1 MSFDQ
6 ATVFA
11 TLIVALVLFIWGRWR
26 YDVVAVM
33 ALLVL
38 TLTGIVEADAAF
50 EGFAHPA
57 VVTVACVLIITRG
70 LQNAGVIDAI
80 LNLIAP
86 VRGRISLQVAAQT
99 STTALLSTVMN
110 NIGAIALVMPVAL
123 RNAYRDK
130 YAPARSLMGMAFASL
145 LGGMVTLIGTPPNII
160 ISSIRE
166 KHLGTPYAM
175 FDYLPVGGAVAVAG
189 LIYLVCLGWRMLPR
203 ERLEVPASYSPYD
216 IEHYLLEARVV
227 PGGKA
232 VGLTVGELE
241 ARRFGAVRV
250 AGIGGNNREM
260 RMIPGRNDIVN
271 AGDVVLLQGDPE
283 ALTGFIDQGGFVLV
297 GTDKLTA
304 EDPKAQVEIA
314 EVIVKPG
321 SILVDQSPVSIRLR
335 RRYGINLLG
344 IARHGRENL
353 TRLGDVL
360 IQTGDVLMFQGSRP
374 NLEAAL
380 PELGCLPLAERAIA
394 IGKPRRL
401 ILAAGAFV
409 LAIGATAFGVL
420 PIHLALLIA
429 VTVLVLGEV
438 IRLDEVYTAIDWRV
452 IVLLGAMIPVGD
464 AVAAT
469 GGSEVVA
476 NAILSVAS
484 GLSPF
489 WVLALL
495 FVSTMLITD
504 VLNNNA
510 TALLMAPIAIT
521 LAERLQVNPDAF
533 LMGVAIACSCAFLT
547 PIGHQ
552 SATIVMAPGGYRFG
566 DYWRMGLPL
575 AIIVVLVAL
584 PLLVIVWPL

>member
-38 TLTGIVEADAAF
+38 TLAGIVEADAAF

-80 LNLIAP
+80 LNIIAP
-86 VRGRISLQVAAQT
+86 ARGRISLQVAAQT

-160 ISSIRE
+160 ISSIRDQR
-166 KHLGTPYAM
+166 LGTPYAM

-189 LIYLVCLGWRMLPR
+189 LIYLVFFGWRLLPR
-203 ERLEVPASYSPYD
+203 ERLEVPASYSPHD

-227 PGGKA
+227 SGGKA

-271 AGDVVLLQGDPE
+271 DGDVVLLQGDPE

-304 EDPKAQVEIA
+304 EDPKAEVEIA

-409 LAIGATAFGVL
+409 LAIGATVFGVL

-438 IRLDEVYTAIDWRV
+438 LRLDEVYSAIDWRV

-469 GGSEVVA
+469 GGSELVA
-476 NAILSVAS
+476 NGILSVAS

-510 TALLMAPIAIT
+510 TALLMAPIALT

-575 AIIVVLVAL
+575 AVIVALVAL

>member
-420 PIHLALLIA
+420 PIHLALLIT

-575 AIIVVLVAL
+575 AIIVALVAL

>member
-1 MSFDQ
+1 
-6 ATVFA
+6 
-11 TLIVALVLFIWGRWR
+11 
-26 YDVVAVM
+26 
-33 ALLVL
+33 
-38 TLTGIVEADAAF
+38 
-50 EGFAHPA
+50 
-57 VVTVACVLIITRG
+57 
-70 LQNAGVIDAI
+70 
-80 LNLIAP
+80 
-86 VRGRISLQVAAQT
+86 
-99 STTALLSTVMN
+99 
-110 NIGAIALVMPVAL
+110 
-123 RNAYRDK
+123 
-130 YAPARSLMGMAFASL
+130 
-145 LGGMVTLIGTPPNII
+145 
-160 ISSIRE
+160 
-166 KHLGTPYAM
+166 
-175 FDYLPVGGAVAVAG
+175 
-189 LIYLVCLGWRMLPR
+189 
-203 ERLEVPASYSPYD
+203 
-216 IEHYLLEARVV
+216 
-227 PGGKA
+227 
-232 VGLTVGELE
+232 
-241 ARRFGAVRV
+241 
-250 AGIGGNNREM
+250 
-260 RMIPGRNDIVN
+260 
-271 AGDVVLLQGDPE
+271 
-283 ALTGFIDQGGFVLV
+283 
-297 GTDKLTA
+297 
-304 EDPKAQVEIA
+304 
-314 EVIVKPG
+314 
-321 SILVDQSPVSIRLR
+321 VSIRLR

-409 LAIGATAFGVL
+409 LAIGATVFGVL

-438 IRLDEVYTAIDWRV
+438 LRLDEVYSAIDWRV

-469 GGSEVVA
+469 GGSELVA
-476 NAILSVAS
+476 NGILSVAS

-510 TALLMAPIAIT
+510 TALLMAPIALT

-575 AIIVVLVAL
+575 AVIVALVAL

>member
-80 LNLIAP
+80 LNVIAP
-86 VRGRISLQVAAQT
+86 LRGRISLQVAAQT

-145 LGGMVTLIGTPPNII
+145 LGGMLTLIGTPPNII

-166 KHLGTPYAM
+166 KHFGTPYAM

-216 IEHYLLEARVV
+216 IEHYLLEARVM

-401 ILAAGAFV
+401 ILAAGAFA

-476 NAILSVAS
+476 GAILSVAS

-575 AIIVVLVAL
+575 AVIVALVAL

>member
-1 MSFDQ
+1 MTLDQ
-6 ATVFA
+6 SLVFA
-11 TLIVALVLFIWGRWR
+11 TLAAALVLFIWGRWR
-26 YDVVAVM
+26 YDLVAVM
-33 ALLVL
+33 ALLAL
-38 TLTGIVEADAAF
+38 TLAGIVPPDNAF

-80 LNLIAP
+80 LGLIAP

-99 STTALLSTVMN
+99 SATALLSTVMN
-110 NIGAIALVMPVAL
+110 NIGAIALVLPVAL

-166 KHLGTPYAM
+166 KHLGAPYAM
-175 FDYLPVGGAVAVAG
+175 FDYAPVGGAVAVAG
-189 LIYLVCLGWRMLPR
+189 LIYLIFLGWRLLPR
-203 ERLEVPASYSPYD
+203 ERLEVPASYSPFD

-271 AGDVVLLQGDPE
+271 GGDVVLLQGDPE
-283 ALTGFIDQGGFVLV
+283 ALTGFIDQGGLDLV

-353 TRLGDVL
+353 MRLGDVL
-360 IQTGDVLMFQGSRP
+360 IQTGDVLMFQGSRS

-380 PELGCLPLAERAIA
+380 PELGCLPLAERTIA
-394 IGKPRRL
+394 LGKPRRL
-401 ILAAGAFV
+401 ILAAASFA
-409 LAIGATAFGVL
+409 LAIGASVVGVL

-438 IRLDEVYTAIDWRV
+438 VRLDEVYTAVDWRV

-476 NAILSVAS
+476 SAILSVAS

-552 SATIVMAPGGYRFG
+552 SATLVMAPGGYRFG

-575 AIIVVLVAL
+575 AIIVTAVAL
-584 PLLVIVWPL
+584 PLLVFVWPL

>member
-321 SILVDQSPVSIRLR
+321 SILVDQSPASIRLR

-575 AIIVVLVAL
+575 AIIVALVAL

>member
-166 KHLGTPYAM
+166 EHLGTPYAM

-189 LIYLVCLGWRMLPR
+189 LIYLVFLGWRMLPR

-271 AGDVVLLQGDPE
+271 GGDVVLLQGDPE

-409 LAIGATAFGVL
+409 LAIVATAAGVL

-552 SATIVMAPGGYRFG
+552 SATIVMAPGGYKFG

-575 AIIVVLVAL
+575 AIIVALVAL

>member
-1 MSFDQ
+1 MTLDQ
-6 ATVFA
+6 SIVFA
-11 TLIVALVLFIWGRWR
+11 TLAAALALFIWGRWR
-26 YDVVAVM
+26 YDLVAVM
-33 ALLVL
+33 ALLAL
-38 TLTGIVEADAAF
+38 TLTGIVAPDNAF

-80 LNLIAP
+80 LGLIAP

-99 STTALLSTVMN
+99 SATALLSTVMN

-166 KHLGTPYAM
+166 KHLGAPYAM
-175 FDYLPVGGAVAVAG
+175 FDYAPVGGAVAVAG
-189 LIYLVCLGWRMLPR
+189 LLYLVFLGWRLLPR
-203 ERLEVPASYSPYD
+203 ERLEVPASYSPFD

-260 RMIPGRNDIVN
+260 RMIPGRNDIVDG
-271 AGDVVLLQGDPE
+271 GDVVLLQGDPE
-283 ALTGFIDQGGFVLV
+283 ALTGFIDQGGLELV

-353 TRLGDVL
+353 MRLGDVL
-360 IQTGDVLMFQGSRP
+360 IQTGDVLMFQGSRS

-394 IGKPRRL
+394 LGKPRRL
-401 ILAAGAFV
+401 ILAAAAFA
-409 LAIGATAFGVL
+409 LAIGATVVGVL

-438 IRLDEVYTAIDWRV
+438 IRLDEVYTAVDWRV

-464 AVAAT
+464 AVALT

-476 NAILSVAS
+476 SAILSVAS
-484 GLSPF
+484 GLPPV

-552 SATIVMAPGGYRFG
+552 SATLVMAPGGYRFG

-575 AIIVVLVAL
+575 AIIVTAVAL
-584 PLLVIVWPL
+584 PLLVLVWPL